1 MSFAPSAVEKATGQV
16 YAELWSRYDDQ
27 LFRDSVEIFRSRWLA
42 NGEPAHFFQG
52 KHCLDAG
59 CGGGRYAIAMALMGA
74 SSVTGIDIS
83 ECGLQDARRRQQQ
96 LGIDNIQFET
106 GNVLDLPFPNESFDF
121 ACCSGV
127 LHHTAGVERGLR
139 ELARVLR
146 RGGSLY
152 LLLYG
157 SGGLFW
163 PSNLLLRP
171 LASLA
176 GWEEMDRGVSA
187 AGVADNR
194 RRSLLDDLFVPLLET
209 YSRERMEFLLRDA
222 GFQSWRYWTRANLD
236 HETDAN
242 AMIEEL
248 QMRLRVW
255 EAAVATCSSPTS
267 SIVERQGVTLLA
279 AAVAAAQN
287 IVDLRRTGAISDSQ
301 LRDAVIGQ
309 GHHRLIAER

>member
-16 YAELWSRYDDQ
+16 YEELWSRYDDQ

-52 KHCLDAG
+52 RRCLDAG
-59 CGGGRYAIAMALMGA
+59 CGGGRYAIAMVLMGA
-74 SSVTGIDIS
+74 SSVAGIDIS

-96 LGIDNIQFET
+96 LGIDNIRFET
-106 GNVLDLPFPNESFDF
+106 GSVLDLPFPNESFDF

-127 LHHTAGVERGLR
+127 LHHTPGVERGLQ

-157 SGGLFW
+157 SGGIFW
-163 PSNLLLRP
+163 PSNLLMRP

-176 GWEEMDRGVSA
+176 GWDEMDRGVSA

-194 RRSLLDDLFVPLLET
+194 RRSVLDDLFVPLLET

-222 GFQSWRYWTRANLD
+222 GFQSWRYWTQANLD
-236 HETDAN
+236 HESDAN

-255 EAAVATCSSPTS
+255 EGAVATCNSPTTVV
-267 SIVERQGVTLLA
+267 VERQGVTLLKA
-279 AAVAAAQN
+279 AIAAAQS
-287 IVDLRRTGAISDSQ
+287 IVDLHGAGAISDSQ
-301 LRDAVIGQ
+301 LRDAVIGH